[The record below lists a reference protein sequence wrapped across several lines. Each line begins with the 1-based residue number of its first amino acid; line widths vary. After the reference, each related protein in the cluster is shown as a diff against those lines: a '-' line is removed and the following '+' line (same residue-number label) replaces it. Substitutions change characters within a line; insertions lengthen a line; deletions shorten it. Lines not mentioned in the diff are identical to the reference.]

1 MKSVTF
7 DNQNNSQ
14 KSIQNVTDPG
24 KSSLKKGGDFGRTS
38 PVSNTPTAWG
48 QVPIKYRVL
57 KQGEPYKALASN
69 LTTKLLSKAD
79 YSQLK
84 EEEIEL
90 G

>member
-7 DNQNNSQ
+7 ENQNNSQ
-14 KSIQNVTDPG
+14 KSIKNADPG
-24 KSSLKKGGDFGRTS
+24 KSSLKKEADFGRTS
-38 PVSNTPTAWG
+38 PVSVTPNAWG

-69 LTTKLLSKAD
+69 LTTNLLSKAD
-79 YSQLK
+79 YGQLK